1 MQQNHAKALK
11 GLSIA
16 VIILSALALLG
27 CIIGIVF
34 TMVASGIAT
43 TYAPQYLDSYYDG
56 GYGSSYELAQDAE
69 DAMAM
74 LALAGIVGA
83 GLLGWAILCSV
94 VTLVSGIIGLRN
106 AANPAKLGS
115 VFGWSVTGAIVGLIG
130 GGFVTMVLCI
140 IMAVFANKDKQL
152 AESGL
157 YGYAAYPAGA
167 VPAQPMGAV
176 PVAQP
181 VAPSMPVAAPAPQ
194 PVQPVAPTQVPPTN
208 PPLA

>member
-34 TMVASGIAT
+34 TMVAGSIAT

-56 GYGSSYELAQDAE
+56 DYGSSYELAQDAE

-94 VTLVSGIIGLRN
+94 VTLIAGIVGLRN

-115 VFGWSVTGAIVGLIG
+115 VFGWSVAGAIVGLIG

-152 AESGL
+152 VESGL

-167 VPAQPMGAV
+167 MPVQPMGAV

-194 PVQPVAPTQVPPTN
+194 PVQPAAPTQMPPTN